1 MVQKVLNYEIRKS
14 CRQVGAHLQVAFL
27 LFFLRQEVKRK
38 GRHGSRADSNGLR
51 LHLSSTKKLR
61 KDLGNCTLMNYSLV
75 GSKAEE
81 GLW

>member
-1 MVQKVLNYEIRKS
+1 MVQKMLNYEIIVWVPTFK
-14 CRQVGAHLQVAFL
+14 L
-27 LFFLRQEVKRK
+27 LFFCFLRQEVKRK

-61 KDLGNCTLMNYSLV
+61 KDLGNCTLMNYRLV
-75 GSKAEE
+75 GRKAE